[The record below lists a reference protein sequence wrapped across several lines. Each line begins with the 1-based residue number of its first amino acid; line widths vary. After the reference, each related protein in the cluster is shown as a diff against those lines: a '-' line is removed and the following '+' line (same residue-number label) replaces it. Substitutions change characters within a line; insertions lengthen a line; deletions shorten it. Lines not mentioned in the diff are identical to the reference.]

1 LFAQAGFFIWV
12 LRFVLNG
19 TVRKIK
25 YQIFKIPALQNT
37 RPAVLERLL
46 YRSKATNTLGSL
58 HLFNMLSE
66 ARTKNARLGITGHLL
81 YTEEVFVQCI
91 EGTPEAIDAMWNSL
105 QRDNRHHDIELLAR
119 GPLEQRRFNDWS
131 MAFSSYPSLNR
142 FNMPGFFAV
151 DKEGMSAEAERC
163 AQA

>member
-1 LFAQAGFFIWV
+1 MICRILSI
-12 LRFVLNG
+12 
-19 TVRKIK
+19 IHH
-25 YQIFKIPALQNT
+25 ILQ
-37 RPAVLERLL
+37 PVLERLL

-66 ARTKNARLGITGHLL
+66 ARAKNATMGITGHLL

-91 EGTPEAIDAMWNSL
+91 EGSPEKVESLWKSL
-105 QRDNRHHDIELLAR
+105 QRDARHYDIELLAR
-119 GPLEQRRFNDWS
+119 GPIQERRYADWS

-151 DKEGMSAEAERC
+151 DKEGMNAEAERC

>member
-1 LFAQAGFFIWV
+1 M
-12 LRFVLNG
+12 
-19 TVRKIK
+19 
-25 YQIFKIPALQNT
+25 
-37 RPAVLERLL
+37 LERLL

-66 ARTKNARLGITGHLL
+66 ARAKNASLGITGHLL

-91 EGTPEAIDAMWNSL
+91 EGPPEAIASLWESL
-105 QRDNRHHDIELLAR
+105 QRDPRHHDIELLAR
-119 GPLEQRRFNDWS
+119 GPLEKRRFTDWS

-151 DKEGMSAEAERC
+151 DRDGMSAEAERC
-163 AQA
+163 AQLAS

>member
-1 LFAQAGFFIWV
+1 M
-12 LRFVLNG
+12 
-19 TVRKIK
+19 
-25 YQIFKIPALQNT
+25 
-37 RPAVLERLL
+37 LERLL
-46 YRSKATNTLGSL
+46 YRSKATKTLGSL

-66 ARTKNARLGITGHLL
+66 ARTKNATLGITGHLL

-91 EGTPEAIDAMWNSL
+91 EGTPDAVESLWRSL
-105 QRDNRHHDIELLAR
+105 QRDARHHDIELLAR
-119 GPLEQRRFNDWS
+119 GPLELRRFSDWS

>member
-1 LFAQAGFFIWV
+1 M
-12 LRFVLNG
+12 
-19 TVRKIK
+19 
-25 YQIFKIPALQNT
+25 
-37 RPAVLERLL
+37 LERLL

-66 ARTKNARLGITGHLL
+66 ARAKNALVGITGHLL

-91 EGTPEAIDAMWNSL
+91 EGTPAAIACLWESL
-105 QRDNRHHDIELLAR
+105 QRDPRHHDIELLAR
-119 GPLEQRRFNDWS
+119 GLLAQRRFSDWS

-151 DKEGMSAEAERC
+151 DKEGMNAEVERC
-163 AQA
+163 AQT

>member
-1 LFAQAGFFIWV
+1 M
-12 LRFVLNG
+12 
-19 TVRKIK
+19 
-25 YQIFKIPALQNT
+25 
-37 RPAVLERLL
+37 LERLL

-66 ARTKNARLGITGHLL
+66 ARSRNAALGITGHLL

-91 EGTPEAIDAMWNSL
+91 EGPTESISALWDSL
-105 QRDNRHHDIELLAR
+105 QRDARHHDIELLAR
-119 GPLEQRRFNDWS
+119 GPIQERRFSDWN

-142 FNMPGFFAV
+142 FDMPGFFAV
-151 DKEGMSAEAERC
+151 NKEGMSAEAERC

>member
-1 LFAQAGFFIWV
+1 M
-12 LRFVLNG
+12 
-19 TVRKIK
+19 
-25 YQIFKIPALQNT
+25 
-37 RPAVLERLL
+37 LERLL

-66 ARTKNARLGITGHLL
+66 ARAKNARLGITGHLL

-91 EGTPEAIDAMWNSL
+91 EGTPEAIESLWQSL

-119 GPLEQRRFNDWS
+119 GPLDRRRFNDWS

-151 DKEGMSAEAERC
+151 DKEGMNAEAERC
-163 AQA
+163 AKADA

>member
-1 LFAQAGFFIWV
+1 
-12 LRFVLNG
+12 
-19 TVRKIK
+19 
-25 YQIFKIPALQNT
+25 
-37 RPAVLERLL
+37 VLERLL

-66 ARTKNARLGITGHLL
+66 ARAKNAALGITGHLL

-91 EGTPEAIDAMWNSL
+91 EGTPEAVASLWCSL
-105 QRDNRHHDIELLAR
+105 QRDVRHHDIELLAR
-119 GPLEQRRFNDWS
+119 GPLENRRFSDWS

-151 DKEGMSAEAERC
+151 DKEGMNAEAERC
-163 AQA
+163 AKADA

>member
-1 LFAQAGFFIWV
+1 
-12 LRFVLNG
+12 
-19 TVRKIK
+19 
-25 YQIFKIPALQNT
+25 
-37 RPAVLERLL
+37 VLERLL
-46 YRSKATNTLGSL
+46 YRSKASNTLGSL

-66 ARTKNARLGITGHLL
+66 ARAKNASMGITGHLL

-91 EGTPEAIDAMWNSL
+91 EGTSAAVTSLWESL
-105 QRDNRHHDIELLAR
+105 QRDERHYELQVLAKGPIEAR
-119 GPLEQRRFNDWS
+119 RYQDWS

-151 DKEGMSAEAERC
+151 DKEGMNAEAERC

>member
-1 LFAQAGFFIWV
+1 
-12 LRFVLNG
+12 
-19 TVRKIK
+19 
-25 YQIFKIPALQNT
+25 
-37 RPAVLERLL
+37 VLERLL

-66 ARTKNARLGITGHLL
+66 ARAKNATLGITGHLL

-91 EGTPEAIDAMWNSL
+91 EGPPESIASLWESL
-105 QRDNRHHDIELLAR
+105 QRDVRHHDIELLAR
-119 GPLEQRRFNDWS
+119 GPIQERRFSDWN

-142 FNMPGFFAV
+142 FDMPGFFAV
-151 DKEGMSAEAERC
+151 NKEGMNAEAERC

>member
-1 LFAQAGFFIWV
+1 M
-12 LRFVLNG
+12 
-19 TVRKIK
+19 
-25 YQIFKIPALQNT
+25 
-37 RPAVLERLL
+37 LERLL

-66 ARTKNARLGITGHLL
+66 ARAKNATLGITGHLL

-91 EGTPEAIDAMWNSL
+91 EGPPESIASLWESL
-105 QRDNRHHDIELLAR
+105 QRDVRHHDIELLAR
-119 GPLEQRRFNDWS
+119 GPIQERRFSDWN

-142 FNMPGFFAV
+142 FDMPGFFAV
-151 DKEGMSAEAERC
+151 NKAGMNAEAERC

>member
-1 LFAQAGFFIWV
+1 
-12 LRFVLNG
+12 
-19 TVRKIK
+19 
-25 YQIFKIPALQNT
+25 
-37 RPAVLERLL
+37 VLERLL

-66 ARTKNARLGITGHLL
+66 ARAKNASMGITGHLL

-91 EGTPEAIDAMWNSL
+91 EGPAASVAALWEKL
-105 QRDNRHHDIELLAR
+105 QRDDRHYDLELLAR
-119 GPLEQRRFNDWS
+119 GPVQERRYSEWS

-151 DKEGMSAEAERC
+151 DKDGMNAEAERC

>member
-1 LFAQAGFFIWV
+1 
-12 LRFVLNG
+12 
-19 TVRKIK
+19 
-25 YQIFKIPALQNT
+25 
-37 RPAVLERLL
+37 VLERLL

-66 ARTKNARLGITGHLL
+66 ARAKNQALGITGHLL

-91 EGTPEAIDAMWNSL
+91 EGPPESIASMWESL
-105 QRDNRHHDIELLAR
+105 QRDARHHDIELLAR
-119 GPLEQRRFNDWS
+119 GPLAQRRFSDWS

-151 DKEGMSAEAERC
+151 DKEGMNEEVERC

>member
-1 LFAQAGFFIWV
+1 M
-12 LRFVLNG
+12 
-19 TVRKIK
+19 
-25 YQIFKIPALQNT
+25 
-37 RPAVLERLL
+37 LERLL

-66 ARTKNARLGITGHLL
+66 ARAKNARMGITGHLL

-91 EGTPEAIDAMWNSL
+91 EGSPEAIESLWKSL
-105 QRDNRHHDIELLAR
+105 QRDHRHYDLELLAR
-119 GPLEQRRFNDWS
+119 GPLEIRRFSDWT

-142 FNMPGFFAV
+142 FNMPGFFGV

-163 AQA
+163 AQADA

>member
-1 LFAQAGFFIWV
+1 M
-12 LRFVLNG
+12 
-19 TVRKIK
+19 
-25 YQIFKIPALQNT
+25 
-37 RPAVLERLL
+37 LERLL

-66 ARTKNARLGITGHLL
+66 ARAKNASLGITGHLL

-91 EGTPEAIDAMWNSL
+91 EGPPEAIASLWESL
-105 QRDNRHHDIELLAR
+105 QRDPRHHDIELLAR
-119 GPLEQRRFNDWS
+119 GPLEKRRFTDWS

-151 DKEGMSAEAERC
+151 DRDGMSAEAERC
-163 AQA
+163 AQLVS

>member
-1 LFAQAGFFIWV
+1 M
-12 LRFVLNG
+12 
-19 TVRKIK
+19 
-25 YQIFKIPALQNT
+25 
-37 RPAVLERLL
+37 LERLL

-66 ARTKNARLGITGHLL
+66 ARAKNAQLGITGHLL

-91 EGTPEAIDAMWNSL
+91 EGPSEAVALLWESL
-105 QRDNRHHDIELLAR
+105 QRDDRHYDLQLLAR
-119 GPLEQRRFNDWS
+119 GPIEKCRYEDWS

-151 DKEGMSAEAERC
+151 DKDGMNAEAERC
-163 AQA
+163 AQAD

>member
-1 LFAQAGFFIWV
+1 M
-12 LRFVLNG
+12 
-19 TVRKIK
+19 
-25 YQIFKIPALQNT
+25 
-37 RPAVLERLL
+37 LERLL

-66 ARTKNARLGITGHLL
+66 ARAKNASLGITGHLL

-91 EGTPEAIDAMWNSL
+91 EGPPEAIASLWESL
-105 QRDNRHHDIELLAR
+105 QRDPRHYDIELLAR
-119 GPLEQRRFNDWS
+119 GPLENRRFTDWS

-151 DKEGMSAEAERC
+151 DRDGMSAEAERC
-163 AQA
+163 AQLAS

>member
-1 LFAQAGFFIWV
+1 M
-12 LRFVLNG
+12 
-19 TVRKIK
+19 
-25 YQIFKIPALQNT
+25 
-37 RPAVLERLL
+37 LERLL

-66 ARTKNARLGITGHLL
+66 ARAKNASLGITGHLL

-91 EGTPEAIDAMWNSL
+91 EGPPEAIASLWESL
-105 QRDNRHHDIELLAR
+105 QRDPRHHDIELLAR
-119 GPLEQRRFNDWS
+119 GPLENRRFTDWS

-151 DKEGMSAEAERC
+151 DRDGMSAEAERC
-163 AQA
+163 AQLVS

>member
-1 LFAQAGFFIWV
+1 M
-12 LRFVLNG
+12 
-19 TVRKIK
+19 
-25 YQIFKIPALQNT
+25 
-37 RPAVLERLL
+37 LERLL

-66 ARTKNARLGITGHLL
+66 ARAKNAMLGITGHLL

-91 EGTPEAIDAMWNSL
+91 EGKSEAIESLWHSL
-105 QRDNRHHDIELLAR
+105 QRDPRHYDIELLAR
-119 GPLEQRRFNDWS
+119 GPLEKRRFSDWS

-163 AQA
+163 AKA

>member
-1 LFAQAGFFIWV
+1 M
-12 LRFVLNG
+12 
-19 TVRKIK
+19 
-25 YQIFKIPALQNT
+25 
-37 RPAVLERLL
+37 LERLL

-66 ARTKNARLGITGHLL
+66 ARAKNALLGITGHLL
-81 YTEEVFVQCI
+81 YTEEMFVQCI
-91 EGTPEAIDAMWNSL
+91 EGTPKAIASLWESL
-105 QRDNRHHDIELLAR
+105 QRDPRHYDLELLAR
-119 GPLEQRRFNDWS
+119 GPLETRRFNDWS

-151 DKEGMSAEAERC
+151 DREGMSQEAERC

>member
-1 LFAQAGFFIWV
+1 M
-12 LRFVLNG
+12 
-19 TVRKIK
+19 
-25 YQIFKIPALQNT
+25 P
-37 RPAVLERLL
+37 VLERLL

-66 ARTKNARLGITGHLL
+66 ARAKNAMLGITGHLL

-91 EGTPEAIDAMWNSL
+91 EGKSEAIESLWHSL
-105 QRDNRHHDIELLAR
+105 QRDPRHYDIELLAR
-119 GPLEQRRFNDWS
+119 GSLEKRRFSDWS

-163 AQA
+163 AKA

>member
-1 LFAQAGFFIWV
+1 
-12 LRFVLNG
+12 
-19 TVRKIK
+19 
-25 YQIFKIPALQNT
+25 
-37 RPAVLERLL
+37 VLERLL

-66 ARTKNARLGITGHLL
+66 ARAKNATLGITGHLL

-91 EGTPEAIDAMWNSL
+91 EGPPESIAALWESL
-105 QRDNRHHDIELLAR
+105 QRDPRHHAIELLAR
-119 GPLEQRRFNDWS
+119 GPIQERRFSEWT

-142 FNMPGFFAV
+142 FDMPGFFAV
-151 DKEGMSAEAERC
+151 NKEGMNAEVERC

>member
-1 LFAQAGFFIWV
+1 M
-12 LRFVLNG
+12 
-19 TVRKIK
+19 
-25 YQIFKIPALQNT
+25 
-37 RPAVLERLL
+37 LERLL

-66 ARTKNARLGITGHLL
+66 ARVKNALMGITGHLL

-91 EGTPEAIDAMWNSL
+91 EGTPAAIAALWESL
-105 QRDNRHHDIELLAR
+105 QRDPRHHDIEVLAR
-119 GPLEQRRFNDWS
+119 GPLEQRRFSDWT

-151 DKEGMSAEAERC
+151 DREGMNQEAERC

>member
-1 LFAQAGFFIWV
+1 M
-12 LRFVLNG
+12 
-19 TVRKIK
+19 
-25 YQIFKIPALQNT
+25 
-37 RPAVLERLL
+37 LERLL

-66 ARTKNARLGITGHLL
+66 ARAKNARMGITGHLL

-91 EGTPEAIDAMWNSL
+91 EGSPEAIESLWQSL
-105 QRDNRHHDIELLAR
+105 QRDERHQNIELLAR
-119 GPLEQRRFNDWS
+119 GPLDKRRFDDWS

-142 FNMPGFFAV
+142 FDMPGFFAV
-151 DKEGMSAEAERC
+151 DKEGMNAEAERC

>member
-1 LFAQAGFFIWV
+1 M
-12 LRFVLNG
+12 
-19 TVRKIK
+19 
-25 YQIFKIPALQNT
+25 
-37 RPAVLERLL
+37 LERLL

-66 ARTKNARLGITGHLL
+66 ARAKNASMGITGHLL

-91 EGTPEAIDAMWNSL
+91 EGPPAAVAALWESL
-105 QRDNRHHDIELLAR
+105 GRDDRHYDLQVLAR
-119 GPLEQRRFNDWS
+119 GPIEARRYEDWS

-151 DKEGMSAEAERC
+151 DKEGMNAEAERC
-163 AQA
+163 AQADA